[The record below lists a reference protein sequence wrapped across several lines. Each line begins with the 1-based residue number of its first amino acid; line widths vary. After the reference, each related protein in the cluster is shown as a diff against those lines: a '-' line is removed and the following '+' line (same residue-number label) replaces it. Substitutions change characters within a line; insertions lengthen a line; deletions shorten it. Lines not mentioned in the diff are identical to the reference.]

1 MQDVLVLG
9 DYVFD
14 EWSTPEKL
22 PAGGHH
28 KVSVTNFA
36 GGGRVVDMWGPEDPP
51 RELYGI
57 IRGDFAEDDAAMI
70 DQMRIAGEELEYS
83 NGVEVRTVVI
93 EDFTYWVRRGYVEYQ
108 LRLITTDNSGGGDDS
123 SGGSGSIDSTVGSD
137 LGAASD
143 LASSSGTPETQ
154 GPNQPRSVPLPP
166 QRPSAAALAG
176 TGA

>member
-57 IRGDFAEDDAAMI
+57 MRGDTAEDDAAMI
-70 DQMRIAGEELEYS
+70 DQMRIAGEEIPYS

-93 EDFTYWVRRGYVEYQ
+93 EDFTYWVKRGYVEYQ
-108 LRLITTDNSGGGDDS
+108 MRLITTDASGGGDGASGAPASLDS
-123 SGGSGSIDSTVGSD
+123 MVGSD
-137 LGAASD
+137 LGASQGLVGGADAS
-143 LASSSGTPETQ
+143 AVQ
-154 GPNQPRSVPLPP
+154 GPPAPIQNAPLPP
-166 QRPSAAALAG
+166 QRP
-176 TGA
+176 TGL